1 MSYCGT
7 LFLGFSLGGTCGHL
21 WVPLVVM
28 RDPVVM
34 WIKCEGNI
42 GYNLELGF
50 IELVTSYNLREPH
63 FHSIGLD
70 RYLGTEYVP
79 FCFSLGYEQF
89 SFI

>member
-1 MSYCGT
+1 MWS
-7 LFLGFSLGGTCGHL
+7 SLGSTCGY
-21 WVPLVVM
+21 VRPSCDV
-28 RDPVVM
+28 DQ
-34 WIKCEGNI
+34 CEGNI
-42 GYNLELGF
+42 GYNLELAF

-63 FHSIGLD
+63 FHPIGLD